1 MADAINI
8 IIGLIIF
15 FFIFKLLF
23 GRSDNGNDNRNNR
36 GRHYV
41 NPEDVTTIN
50 SMFPQIPRSAI
61 EADLARTGSVNTTC
75 ERILAGEIVIPTEPV
90 DATSPSF
97 SGTVK
102 SPVLSKNTLKD
113 ADLNNP
119 IDEPEK
125 IWKKTSEERQLDFSK
140 RKLYMYQQARKR
152 FLENKEKE
160 KENEA
165 ENE

>member
-1 MADAINI
+1 MADTISI

-23 GRSDNGNDNRNNR
+23 GRSENGNNVGNGR

-61 EADLARTGSVNTTC
+61 EADLARTGNVNTTC
-75 ERILAGEIVIPTEPV
+75 ERILAGEIVIPTEPIAA
-90 DATSPSF
+90 ATFNGSSSSRSPLL
-97 SGTVK
+97 G
-102 SPVLSKNTLKD
+102 KNILKE
-113 ADLNNP
+113 ADLNKP
-119 IDEPEK
+119 IEEPEK
-125 IWKKTSEERQLDFSK
+125 IWKKTTEERQMDFSK

-160 KENEA
+160 KEAATE
-165 ENE
+165 